1 MYSRLTLAKKW
12 WHYYRSALN
21 GAGHGIHSPFV
32 FDFTKNVLNDK
43 RWFYAFAPI
52 EMSRETML
60 KNHSVVQ
67 VDDLGAG
74 SIVSKSNQ
82 RRVSDIAKHALKS
95 KKLAQLL
102 FRIVNYYQPE
112 TIVELGTS
120 LGITTAYIAAANAN
134 ANVFTI
140 EGSHSIAAIAK
151 NNFKELNAYN
161 VHLLEGGF
169 DGALPPLLEKIKEVD
184 FVFIDGNHR
193 YEPTIRY
200 FELLVKHSTE
210 KAIMVFDDI
219 HWSEEMEKAWEKIK
233 DHPAVTCTIDLFF
246 IGLVFFR
253 KDFKV
258 KQHFSIRY

>member
-1 MYSRLTLAKKW
+1 
-12 WHYYRSALN
+12 
-21 GAGHGIHSPFV
+21 
-32 FDFTKNVLNDK
+32 
-43 RWFYAFAPI
+43 
-52 EMSRETML
+52 ML
-60 KNHSVVQ
+60 KNHSFIQ

-169 DGALPPLLEKIKEVD
+169 DGVLPPLLEKIKEVD
-184 FVFIDGNHR
+184 FGFIDGNHR

-200 FELLVKHSTE
+200 CELLIKHSTE
-210 KAIMVFDDI
+210 QTIMVFDDI

-233 DHPAVTCTIDLFF
+233 DHPTVTCTIDLFF